1 MCKNAEPMLSVIMPV
16 YNEAA
21 TVNEAI
27 RRVLA
32 APFEKQLIVIDDGS
46 TDGTPSAL
54 VEWAD
59 QERVVR
65 LRHDRNRGKGAAIR
79 TGLVYAEG
87 RFTVIQDADLECD
100 PRDYLRRCSRCFVR
114 KRTSCSVPDTCAGEE
129 SGAIGV

>member
-1 MCKNAEPMLSVIMPV
+1 MVRADVFAHCGKALCLISFRVFSDPRDKLPNVLPKRMVMCKNAEPMLSVIMPV

-59 QERVVR
+59 QE
-65 LRHDRNRGKGAAIR
+65 
-79 TGLVYAEG
+79 TGRAVA
-87 RFTVIQDADLECD
+87 
-100 PRDYLRRCSRCFVR
+100 SR
-114 KRTSCSVPDTCAGEE
+114 P
-129 SGAIGV
+129 